1 MAFTKGT
8 ALQSSL
14 ALMKETHGE
23 EGLAAALALLDQ
35 PDRLALE
42 APLAGQWY
50 PLDLFTR
57 WLQASVSV
65 ACGGDE
71 SRLTERAAMATAKQ
85 LKGVY
90 RVFARFASTEAVLER
105 IAVIHR
111 TYFEGVTVDI
121 AKRGA
126 KDCALTYGGF
136 DQRERLLEY
145 ILLGW
150 WRQVLSTTR
159 ANNPRV
165 AIAVPIVAGKGYCEI
180 SLRWE

>member
-1 MAFTKGT
+1 MALIKGT

-23 EGLAAALALLDQ
+23 EGLAAALALLDR
-35 PDRLALE
+35 PDQLALE
-42 APLAGQWY
+42 SPLATDWF

-57 WLQASVSV
+57 WLQASVAV
-65 ACGGDE
+65 ACDGDE
-71 SRLTERAAMATAKQ
+71 RRLTERAAMATAKQ

-90 RVFARFASTEAVLER
+90 RVFARFASTEAVLAR
-105 IAVIHR
+105 LAGIHR
-111 TYFEGVTVDI
+111 TYFEGLTVDI
-121 AKRGA
+121 VTRGA

-136 DQRERLLEY
+136 GPNERLLEY

-159 ANNPRV
+159 ASNPRV
-165 AIAVPIVAGKGYCEI
+165 AIAIPIAAGKGYCEL

>member
-1 MAFTKGT
+1 MAFMKGT
-8 ALQSSL
+8 VLQSSL

-23 EGLAAALALLDQ
+23 EGLAAALLLLDQ

-42 APLAGQWY
+42 STLAGQWY

-57 WLQASVSV
+57 WLQASVAV
-65 ACGGDE
+65 ACDGDE
-71 SRLTERAAMATAKQ
+71 SRLTERAAMGTAKQ

-90 RVFARFASTEAVLER
+90 RVFAHFASTEAVLDR

-111 TYFEGVTVDI
+111 TYFKGVTVDI
-121 AKRGA
+121 VRRGA
-126 KDCALTYGGF
+126 KGCTLAYGGF
-136 DQRERLLEY
+136 GQTERLLEY

-159 ANNPRV
+159 ASNPRV
-165 AIAVPIVAGKGYCEI
+165 AIAIPIAAGRGYCEI